1 LQNDIRGVD
10 SRLHQRGL
18 APFPRKA
25 AGCQD
30 GRMAEWQGESGMWKV
45 RPGPAP
51 AKPSSSSVMSTNKI
65 NVICVEGCND
75 CIIEVEYTG

>member
-1 LQNDIRGVD
+1 MILEGWIHGCTK
-10 SRLHQRGL
+10 GGWP
-18 APFPRKA
+18 PFHEKR
-25 AGCQD
+25 QD
-30 GRMAEWQGESGMWKV
+30 VRMAGWQNGRVKVECGKWKV